1 MYVTVTPELA
11 EALDRRWTGR
21 EPRHDMRFAVV
32 REWYVPA
39 PEWQLHYGRHPISY
53 HGYHG
58 LDICHWRYP
67 RGGQEYLTLW
77 CESHGDIEHAKETIK
92 DIRALLDEAS
102 GPNSYRVLKEEFR
115 NQEIR

>member
-1 MYVTVTPELA
+1 MYVTVTPELS
-11 EALDRRWTGR
+11 EALDRLWTGR
-21 EPRHDMRFAVV
+21 DPRHDMRFAVV

-92 DIRALLDEAS
+92 DIRALLDQAS